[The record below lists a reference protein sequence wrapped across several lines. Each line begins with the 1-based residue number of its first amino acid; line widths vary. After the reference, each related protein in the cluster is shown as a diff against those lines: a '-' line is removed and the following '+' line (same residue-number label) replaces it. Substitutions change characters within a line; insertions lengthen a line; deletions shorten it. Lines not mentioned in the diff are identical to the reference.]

1 MYKKTLTLAVLSL
14 LSSTAYAGCVNTIHN
29 IGSLSTGVRTIEI
42 IKSTTQA
49 EQASCKPVPYKISVW
64 GVPYEPNFENQ
75 ACSVSSSLYTHSW
88 VMSSKKP
95 MSGLHKVIAAMHSY
109 EKSCPTNKFSITGY
123 HVANS
128 LTLSGINA
136 KVRALLNKAF

>member
-1 MYKKTLTLAVLSL
+1 MYKKTLTLALLSL

-29 IGSLSTGVRTIEI
+29 VGSLNTGVRTLEI

-49 EQASCKPVPYKISVW
+49 EPVSCKPVPYKISVW

-75 ACSVSSSLYTHSW
+75 SCSVSSSLYTHSW
-88 VMSSKKP
+88 AMSNKKP
-95 MSGLHKVIAAMHSY
+95 LSGLHKMIAAMDHY
-109 EKSCPTNKFSITGY
+109 KKSCPTNKFSITGY
-123 HVANS
+123 RVSNPH
-128 LTLSGINA
+128 TLSEINT

>member
-29 IGSLSTGVRTIEI
+29 VGSLSTGVRTLEI

-49 EQASCKPVPYKISVW
+49 EPVSCKPVPYKISVW
-64 GVPYEPNFENQ
+64 SVPYEPNFENQ
-75 ACSVSSSLYTHSW
+75 ACSVSSHLYTHSW
-88 VMSSKKP
+88 VMSSNKP
-95 MSGLHKVIAAMHSY
+95 LSGLHKIIAAMHSY
-109 EKSCPTNKFSITGY
+109 KKSCPTNKFSITGY

-128 LTLSGINA
+128 LTLSGINT

>member
-1 MYKKTLTLAVLSL
+1 MHKKALTLALLSL

-29 IGSLSTGVRTIEI
+29 VGSLNTGVRTLEI

-49 EQASCKPVPYKISVW
+49 EPVSCKPVPYKISVW

-95 MSGLHKVIAAMHSY
+95 MSSLHKMIAVMSRY
-109 EKSCPTNKFSITGY
+109 EKICPTNKFSITGY
-123 HVANS
+123 RVSNS
-128 LTLSGINA
+128 HTLSEFNA